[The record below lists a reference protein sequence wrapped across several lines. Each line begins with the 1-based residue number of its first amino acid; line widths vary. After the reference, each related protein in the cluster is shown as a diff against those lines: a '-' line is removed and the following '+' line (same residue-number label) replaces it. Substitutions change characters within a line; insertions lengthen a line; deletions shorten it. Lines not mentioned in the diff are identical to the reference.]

1 MSFENVSSN
10 FLPLPSSCHSALLD
24 LEIEYFPDIFDW
36 SNDAPNP
43 EDVSSG
49 EYNGDADPENGQ
61 PGSEYTSPHF
71 SFLTY
76 VY

>member
-10 FLPLPSSCHSALLD
+10 FLPLSSSCYLTLLD
-24 LEIEYFPDIFDW
+24 LEIEYFPDVFDW

-49 EYNGDADPENGQ
+49 EHNRDTDPKDDQ
-61 PGSEYTSPHF
+61 PGGE
-71 SFLTY
+71 
-76 VY
+76 